1 MYLLKRN
8 NLYPETMPLLLFGD
22 MPSLLWNAGMLKQL
36 TIFNFILK
44 VPWPKKKKKNDTRFN
59 PQDFRETFTAPWSP
73 KTFEPLELVCA
84 HQYHFICTAM
94 PDLQMTEQISS
105 GDAWISQRSIVL
117 ESFF

>member
-1 MYLLKRN
+1 MKCGYVKTIN
-8 NLYPETMPLLLFGD
+8 NLQFYFES
-22 MPSLLWNAGMLKQL
+22 SLA
-36 TIFNFILK
+36 
-44 VPWPKKKKKNDTRFN
+44 KKKKKNDTRFN